1 MISNV
6 FLGSVQPSATISRT
20 LSLRA
25 EGTSGDRT
33 LDFSVQT
40 RLAAADESQ
49 NGVEASLSDLPKP
62 EERTRTLVIPC
73 IRPLSVAFDL
83 KRYSVLG
90 PQRDILALDEE
101 QDEFEKTEEVLLSA
115 RFEMLGP
122 TSITV
127 ESITYQ
133 EQPVLHARST
143 FSSLPAK
150 DAHRPAEWKQGHSF
164 AAICGFDLEGSADSE
179 GATEEDDLPLGN
191 YRHASPGWYDVA
203 WRR

>member
-20 LSLRA
+20 LFLHA
-25 EGTSGDRT
+25 KGTSGDRT

-40 RLAAADESQ
+40 RLATPDAQDGMDPS
-49 NGVEASLSDLPKP
+49 NSDLPKP

-83 KRYSVLG
+83 KRYSALG

-101 QDEFEKTEEVLLSA
+101 DDYFEKTEEVLLSA

-127 ESITYQ
+127 ESITYH

-150 DAHRPAEWKQGHSF
+150 DALQPAEWKQGHSF

-179 GATEEDDLPLGN
+179 GASEEDDLPLVN
-191 YRHASPGWYDVA
+191 YRHSSPGWYEIA